1 MSGWFE
7 RQLQKLKAKEQEYRA
22 WLRDNLEE
30 DASGSAD
37 SGQAEMDAL
46 LNELASNLGDD
57 ERTGESVSETASDGQ
72 DRQGGSS
79 PSPRASHRRVLIQR
93 AEKLLRRLATLDE
106 APAQEQ
112 CRRAERLADRLET
125 YLQDTSEPDL
135 DEQSDEEGSMDKQ
148 VQDPAGSEEKDQTSV
163 PDQEEEAKE
172 AAGPEGSDSGAATD
186 PGVKQALCE
195 VFIEW
200 CHEGGAMMDRYY
212 MFERRV
218 RDEHGDAEVTPI
230 YQDTRASG
238 VELTYDAEDISDE
251 FWLVEV
257 GTRHLVFPQPRDATH
272 FRTLDPLFDSV
283 GDASPET
290 LSDIRPAVVRLDG
303 DSYLL
308 ESSGLVG

>member
-7 RQLQKLKAKEQEYRA
+7 RQLQKLKGKEQEYRA
-22 WLRDNLEE
+22 WLRDNSEE

-37 SGQAEMDAL
+37 SGQAETNAL

-57 ERTGESVSETASDGQ
+57 EGAGDSVSETASDGQ
-72 DRQGGSS
+72 DWQGGS
-79 PSPRASHRRVLIQR
+79 PPVPRKLHRRVLVQR

-106 APAQEQ
+106 APGQEQ

-125 YLQDTSEPDL
+125 YLQDTSESDP

-148 VQDPAGSEEKDQTSV
+148 VQDLKGPEDQDPSSGS
-163 PDQEEEAKE
+163 DQEEEAKE
-172 AAGPEGSDSGAATD
+172 AAGPEDSDSESATD

-195 VFIEW
+195 AFIEW

-212 MFERRV
+212 MFERKV
-218 RDEHGDAEVTPI
+218 RDEHSDAEVTPI

-283 GDASPET
+283 ADPSRRPCRTFGRQW
-290 LSDIRPAVVRLDG
+290 SDSMGTRTSLRILG
-303 DSYLL
+303 
-308 ESSGLVG
+308 